1 MARRAGGKL
10 STSRRAFFAPPRRRV
25 RRSGIASAALISA
38 NSAAAPSLVA
48 ATGYDSVGGNPILL
62 LSPAMTMEIAE
73 SVESIATSSEIL
85 IVDDDRSSC
94 EILAKILALRGYRV
108 DVAYDGPTALD
119 LVQKKT
125 YGLALID
132 YRMPGMDGVELY
144 RRIRQ
149 LRPDVVGV
157 FVTGFPTIDT
167 VYPAIAVGVKR
178 VIAKPAGSSELIQV
192 IEEFVGRPR

>member
-1 MARRAGGKL
+1 MDME
-10 STSRRAFFAPPRRRV
+10 TSQAV
-25 RRSGIASAALISA
+25 
-38 NSAAAPSLVA
+38 
-48 ATGYDSVGGNPILL
+48 
-62 LSPAMTMEIAE
+62 E
-73 SVESIATSSEIL
+73 SVATSSEIL

-94 EILAKILALRGYRV
+94 EILAKILSLRGYHV
-108 DVAYDGPTALD
+108 DVAFDGATALE

-144 RRIRQ
+144 RRIRT

-167 VYPAIAVGVKR
+167 VYPAISVGVER
-178 VIAKPAGSSELIQV
+178 VLAKPAGSRELIQV
-192 IEEFVGRPR
+192 IEEFIGRPH

>member
-1 MARRAGGKL
+1 M
-10 STSRRAFFAPPRRRV
+10 V
-25 RRSGIASAALISA
+25 MGITEA
-38 NSAAAPSLVA
+38 V
-48 ATGYDSVGGNPILL
+48 
-62 LSPAMTMEIAE
+62 E
-73 SVESIATSSEIL
+73 SVATSSEIL

-108 DVAYDGPTALD
+108 DMAYDGLTALD

-167 VYPAIAVGVKR
+167 VYPAIAVGVER
-178 VIAKPAGSSELIQV
+178 VIAKPAGSNELIQV

>member
-1 MARRAGGKL
+1 MATAI
-10 STSRRAFFAPPRRRV
+10 TEAI
-25 RRSGIASAALISA
+25 RS
-38 NSAAAPSLVA
+38 A
-48 ATGYDSVGGNPILL
+48 ATGP
-62 LSPAMTMEIAE
+62 
-73 SVESIATSSEIL
+73 EIL

-94 EILAKILALRGYRV
+94 EILSKILSLRGYRV
-108 DVAYDGPTALD
+108 DIANDGPTALD

-167 VYPAIAVGVKR
+167 VYPAIAVGVER
-178 VIAKPAGSSELIQV
+178 VLAKPAGSNELIQV
-192 IEEFVGRPR
+192 IEEFVGKPR

>member
-1 MARRAGGKL
+1 MA
-10 STSRRAFFAPPRRRV
+10 T
-25 RRSGIASAALISA
+25 GITEA
-38 NSAAAPSLVA
+38 VQTA
-48 ATGYDSVGGNPILL
+48 ATGP
-62 LSPAMTMEIAE
+62 
-73 SVESIATSSEIL
+73 EIL

-94 EILAKILALRGYRV
+94 EILSKILSLRGYRV
-108 DVAYDGPTALD
+108 DIANDGPTALE

-167 VYPAIAVGVKR
+167 VYPAIAVGVER
-178 VIAKPAGSSELIQV
+178 VLAKPAGSNELIQV
-192 IEEFVGRPR
+192 IEEFVGKPR

>member
-1 MARRAGGKL
+1 M
-10 STSRRAFFAPPRRRV
+10 
-25 RRSGIASAALISA
+25 
-38 NSAAAPSLVA
+38 
-48 ATGYDSVGGNPILL
+48 ATGITEAVLAAKT
-62 LSPAMTMEIAE
+62 SP
-73 SVESIATSSEIL
+73 EIL

-94 EILAKILALRGYRV
+94 EILSKILTLRGYHV
-108 DVAYDGPTALD
+108 DIAYDGLTALD

-167 VYPAIAVGVKR
+167 IYPAVAVGVER
-178 VIAKPAGSSELIQV
+178 VLAKPAGSNELIQV
-192 IEEFVGRPR
+192 IEEFVGKPR

>member
-1 MARRAGGKL
+1 M
-10 STSRRAFFAPPRRRV
+10 V
-25 RRSGIASAALISA
+25 MGIPEA
-38 NSAAAPSLVA
+38 V
-48 ATGYDSVGGNPILL
+48 
-62 LSPAMTMEIAE
+62 E
-73 SVESIATSSEIL
+73 SVATSPEIL

-108 DVAYDGPTALD
+108 DLAYDGYTALE

-167 VYPAIAVGVKR
+167 VYPAIAVGVER
-178 VIAKPAGSSELIQV
+178 VISKPAGSNELIHV
-192 IEEFVGRPR
+192 IEEFVGKPR

>member
-1 MARRAGGKL
+1 MA
-10 STSRRAFFAPPRRRV
+10 T
-25 RRSGIASAALISA
+25 GITEAVLSAA
-38 NSAAAPSLVA
+38 
-48 ATGYDSVGGNPILL
+48 T
-62 LSPAMTMEIAE
+62 SP
-73 SVESIATSSEIL
+73 EIL

-94 EILAKILALRGYRV
+94 EILSKILSLRGYRV
-108 DVAYDGPTALD
+108 DIANDGCTALE
-119 LVQKKT
+119 LVQRKT

-167 VYPAIAVGVKR
+167 VYPAIAVGVER
-178 VIAKPAGSSELIQV
+178 VLAKPAGSNELIQV
-192 IEEFVGRPR
+192 IEEFVGKPR

>member
-1 MARRAGGKL
+1 M
-10 STSRRAFFAPPRRRV
+10 V
-25 RRSGIASAALISA
+25 MGITEA
-38 NSAAAPSLVA
+38 V
-48 ATGYDSVGGNPILL
+48 
-62 LSPAMTMEIAE
+62 E
-73 SVESIATSSEIL
+73 SVATSSEIL

-94 EILAKILALRGYRV
+94 EILAKILGLRGYHV
-108 DVAYDGPTALD
+108 DVAFDGRTALD

-167 VYPAIAVGVKR
+167 VYPAIAVGVER
-178 VIAKPAGSSELIQV
+178 VIAKPAGSNELIQV
-192 IEEFVGRPR
+192 IEEFVGRPH